1 MPMSNLNHFLESVMH
16 VNVLRMGGASAGI
29 IGSAGADSDII
40 YNLRKCAIAF
50 ASEYHKPKSNHD
62 ELEKLSQE
70 IGGYI
75 QTLHVIGTLSEA
87 EVDKLIDELQMLTDK
102 P

>member
-1 MPMSNLNHFLESVMH
+1 MH

-29 IGSAGADSDII
+29 IGSAGADNDII
-40 YNLRKCAIAF
+40 YNLRKSAIAF
-50 ASEYHKPKSNHD
+50 ASEYNKTKSNHD
-62 ELEKLSQE
+62 ELEQLSQE

-102 P
+102 PSA